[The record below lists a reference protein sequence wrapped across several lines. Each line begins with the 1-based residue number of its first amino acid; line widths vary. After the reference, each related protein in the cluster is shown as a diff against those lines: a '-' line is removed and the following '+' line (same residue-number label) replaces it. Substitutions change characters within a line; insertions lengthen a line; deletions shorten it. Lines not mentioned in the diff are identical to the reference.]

1 MPQIGEAFAPVITPL
16 ADVLLAWGWLGL
28 VFLALWIAWE
38 TYLYLK
44 HLDYL
49 SGIQWTYLQ
58 VTVPEDSAQTP
69 KAFENAVEVWGG
81 IHKDPDLIERLFEGY
96 FLAWY
101 SCELQCQRNSARYII
116 VTPTSHAKFIEGV
129 IYGQYPTAEIKEVED
144 YSRTFTYQNIE
155 KTFDMWGAEMVLVRE
170 DYYPIRL
177 YREFEDSLAEDD
189 RFVDPHQALVEAFT
203 NVNEGEHF
211 WIQVLIKP
219 MSAGTIETWSEKGQ
233 KRIAELSGTATAPA
247 AGWVRTITD
256 FLLKVPSELLQAAL
270 SGPVEA
276 EEVKKEERKFKIY
289 NPSEDAE
296 MKGILQKVSRSG
308 FKVKIRVMHFAPAG
322 KLHKPNYGKAIGVF
336 KQFNSFNL
344 NSLKPSSSS
353 KTNGPNYIL
362 KQARRRYRKRK
373 ILVDYQY
380 RDFWGDTSGD
390 MMTAEEIA
398 TLYHFP
404 IKYVRAP
411 AIERAISGL
420 GSPPENLP
428 YT

>member
-1 MPQIGEAFAPVITPL
+1 MPPIGEVFASVVTQL
-16 ADVLLAWGWLGL
+16 ADVLLAWGWLLL

-44 HLDYL
+44 HIDYV
-49 SGIQWTYLQ
+49 SGIQWTFLQ
-58 VTVPEDSAQTP
+58 VRVPEDSAQTP

-96 FLAWY
+96 FLPWY
-101 SCELQCQRNSARYII
+101 SCEIQCERNNARYII
-116 VTPTSHAKFIEGV
+116 VVPTGHAKFMEGV
-129 IYGQYPTAEIKEVED
+129 IYGQYPTAEVKEVED
-144 YSRTFTYQNIE
+144 YSQQFQYRNIE
-155 KTFDMWGAEMVLVRE
+155 KTFDMWGSEIILAKE

-177 YREFEDSLAEDD
+177 YREFEDALAEDD
-189 RFVDPHQALVEAFT
+189 RFVDPHQALIETFT
-203 NVNEGEHF
+203 NINEGEHF
-211 WIQVLIKP
+211 WIQVLVKP
-219 MSAGTIETWSEKGQ
+219 MSAKTIEAWSATGQ
-233 KRIAELSGTATAPA
+233 ERISELSGSAKESKP
-247 AGWVRTITD
+247 GWFQNITD
-256 FLLKVPSELLQAAL
+256 FLLKIPGELLQAAL
-270 SGPVEA
+270 SGPLEA
-276 EEVKKEERKFKIY
+276 EEKKKEEKRFKIY

-308 FKVKIRVMHFAPAG
+308 FKTRIRVMHFAPVG

-344 NSLKPSSSS
+344 NSLKPDSGS

-362 KQARRRYRKRK
+362 KQTRRRYRKRK
-373 ILVDYQY
+373 ILLDFQQ
-380 RDFWGDTSGD
+380 RDFWGDNSGY
-390 MMTAEEIA
+390 MMSAEEIA

-411 AIERAISGL
+411 AVQRAISGL

-428 YT
+428 YI